1 MIGGIGLNAYIVS
14 LRNPTACKV
23 YSVSFLL
30 LNVCVLFCL
39 FPLESKLMHDEVNDT
54 DKSNGVE
61 TGLQPIYHSL

>member
-30 LNVCVLFCL
+30 LNVCFFFF
-39 FPLESKLMHDEVNDT
+39 FPQESKLMHDEVNDT

-61 TGLQPIYHSL
+61 TGLQPIIYSL